1 MKQCNKC
8 GESKPL
14 DQFHKSPKSKDLLKS
29 TCKPCACAITRKWH
43 ADNRARASARSRE
56 YRAAN
61 PNAEVARGRKYRVAN
76 AERVRRRRRE
86 YRAANLDSVRER
98 GRIWAESN
106 PDRVK
111 AYMRQWQVANPEAL
125 QLHQRRRRA
134 RKVGNGVFVVTVEEI
149 RRMLGQPCYLCNNAQ
164 STAIDHIIPIAKGG
178 RHSIGN
184 LLGSCRL
191 CNLRKGTKFLFEFK
205 VRRRVLP

>member
-1 MKQCNKC
+1 MLSGWGSDHGKVAHVKQCSKC
-8 GESKPL
+8 GEPKPL
-14 DQFHKSPKSKDLLKS
+14 EQFYKKPTGKYGVAAL
-29 TCKPCACAITRKWH
+29 CKACDK
-43 ADNRARASARSRE
+43 ARSRDW
-56 YRAAN
+56 
-61 PNAEVARGRKYRVAN
+61 RVKN
-76 AERVRRRRRE
+76 GEWVRLRRRE

-98 GRIWAESN
+98 GRNWAESN

-164 STAIDHIIPIAKGG
+164 SVEIDHVIPIKRGG
-178 RHSIGN
+178 RHAIGN
-184 LLGSCRL
+184 LLGACRSC
-191 CNLRKGTKFLFEFK
+191 NAHKSAMFLFEFK
-205 VRRRVLP
+205 VRRGVLTSNQTCERGNCEPC